1 MEQIEL
7 IGMLLFIYCVHCGI
21 INGIIFIFVYYRFGR
36 IKIRLPKNKKYLIK
50 KTPIYELSDD
60 NLLGEYCI
68 NKYQLQYSENYKFTI
83 INIFL
88 FPILFNFQSFEYVD
102 VGYHIN
108 ICDNELKE
116 LLENPSPT
124 LLEEI
129 FEKNHTEIQQL
140 DDEYRLDEEEKEKKV
155 NILNTHFNQNYK

>member
-7 IGMLLFIYCVHCGI
+7 IGMLLFIYCGLCCV
-21 INGIIFIFVYYRFGR
+21 INGIILIFVYYNFGR

-60 NLLGEYCI
+60 NMLGDYCI
-68 NKYQLQYSENYKFTI
+68 NKYQLQYNANWIF
-83 INIFL
+83 NMFNFFL
-88 FPILFNFQSFEYVD
+88 FPILFNFQSFEYTN
-102 VGYHIN
+102 VGN
-108 ICDNELKE
+108 ISISDNELKN

-129 FEKNHTEIQQL
+129 FEESHAEIQQL
-140 DDEYRLDEEEKEKKV
+140 DDDYRLEKEEKEKKV